1 MILCRM
7 FEHPLLQDS
16 KLDKRKQWW
25 SEFLA
30 GKYMHAFMIQV
41 MLLICC
47 SYNDVY
53 KNNQLIK
60 DV

>member
-1 MILCRM
+1 MPGGMILCRM

-30 GKYMHAFMIQV
+30 GKVHACLYDTGYLINMLFIQ
-41 MLLICC
+41 
-47 SYNDVY
+47 
-53 KNNQLIK
+53 
-60 DV
+60 